1 MYGGQENKSTT
12 ENTVKTNRVKFF
24 VEKTDESLLTDKYIS
39 NNMNNNNK
47 NNLTKKSDFDSHLTN
62 DVIWE
67 FSDNS
72 NIDGKFKVIFK

>member
-1 MYGGQENKSTT
+1 MYGGQENKSIT
-12 ENTVKTNRVKFF
+12 ENTVKTNRVKFL

-39 NNMNNNNK
+39 NNITNNNNK
-47 NNLTKKSDFDSHLTN
+47 NNLTKKSDSHLTN

-72 NIDGKFKVIFK
+72 NIGGKFKVIF